1 VRLNGIAP
9 GDVVR
14 VNRLGR
20 VFLAEVTGTVPG
32 GLQIVPAD
40 KRISYRQCRSREVLG
55 WTPKYGLD
63 EIVATAFRWQW
74 ESAIVKSDLRQQT
87 SSVLPRA

>member
-1 VRLNGIAP
+1 MRLNGIAP

-20 VFLAEVTGTVPG
+20 VFLAEVTGTIPG

-40 KRISYRQCRSREVLG
+40 KRISYRQCRAREVLDHFSKRG
-55 WTPKYGLD
+55 RPILSD
-63 EIVATAFRWQW
+63 EAL
-74 ESAIVKSDLRQQT
+74 EPSPRQ
-87 SSVLPRA
+87 LELGF

>member
-1 VRLNGIAP
+1 MRLNGIAA

-20 VFLAEVTGTVPG
+20 VFLAEVTGTIPG

-40 KRISYRQCRSREVLG
+40 KRVSYRQCRAREVLDHWAKRG
-55 WTPKYGLD
+55 RPTLSD
-63 EIVATAFRWQW
+63 EAM
-74 ESAIVKSDLRQQT
+74 EPSPRQME
-87 SSVLPRA
+87 LGF

>member
-1 VRLNGIAP
+1 MRLNGIAP

-14 VNRLGR
+14 VDRMGR

-40 KRISYRQCRSREVLG
+40 RRISYRQCRAREVREHWSRRGRPGLSDDALEPSPRQLELG
-55 WTPKYGLD
+55 
-63 EIVATAFRWQW
+63 I
-74 ESAIVKSDLRQQT
+74 
-87 SSVLPRA
+87 

>member
-1 VRLNGIAP
+1 MRLNGIAA

-20 VFLAEVTGTVPG
+20 VFLAEVTGTIPG

-40 KRISYRQCRSREVLG
+40 RRISYRQCRAREVEDHWAKRGRPTMTDDTLEPSPRQLELG
-55 WTPKYGLD
+55 
-63 EIVATAFRWQW
+63 F
-74 ESAIVKSDLRQQT
+74 
-87 SSVLPRA
+87 

>member
-1 VRLNGIAP
+1 VRLNGIAA

-40 KRISYRQCRSREVLG
+40 KRISYRQCRSREVLDH
-55 WTPKYGLD
+55 WTKRGRPSLSD
-63 EIVATAFRWQW
+63 EAL
-74 ESAIVKSDLRQQT
+74 EPSPRQME
-87 SSVLPRA
+87 LGI

>member
-1 VRLNGIAP
+1 VRLNGIAA

-20 VFLAEVTGTVPG
+20 VFLAEVTGIVPG

-40 KRISYRQCRSREVLG
+40 KRISYRQCRAREVLDHWAKRG
-55 WTPKYGLD
+55 RPSMSD
-63 EIVATAFRWQW
+63 EAL
-74 ESAIVKSDLRQQT
+74 EPSPRQME
-87 SSVLPRA
+87 LGI